1 MCNFSEAAATNVKAT
16 AAGAEVASNCSHLPH
31 TLRKVP
37 THSVVKQEIHSH
49 RKNILW
55 NQLCNNFFGK
65 NVAFTNFFSKK
76 CESDFRNFH
85 TVVVPLLFVHLA
97 FLQRITSTY

>member
-65 NVAFTNFFSKK
+65 NVAFTNFFFK
-76 CESDFRNFH
+76 FMFA
-85 TVVVPLLFVHLA
+85 FVKIMSL
-97 FLQRITSTY
+97 

>member
-37 THSVVKQEIHSH
+37 THSVGKQEIHSH
-49 RKNILW
+49 QENISW
-55 NQLCNNFFGK
+55 NQLYSK
-65 NVAFTNFFSKK
+65 TLVKTVAFTNFLSKK
-76 CESDFRNFH
+76 YESDFCNFH

>member
-49 RKNILW
+49 RENFSW
-55 NQLCNNFFGK
+55 NQLCSNFTVWKSRQNYDHDFYGK
-65 NVAFTNFFSKK
+65 MKIFSVK
-76 CESDFRNFH
+76 
-85 TVVVPLLFVHLA
+85 
-97 FLQRITSTY
+97 STQKLTIC

>member
-1 MCNFSEAAATNVKAT
+1 MKGKKKKIDQREETQLCWMCNFSEAAATNVKAT

-49 RKNILW
+49 RKND
-55 NQLCNNFFGK
+55 
-65 NVAFTNFFSKK
+65 S
-76 CESDFRNFH
+76 
-85 TVVVPLLFVHLA
+85 
-97 FLQRITSTY
+97 